1 MPGVS
6 KDMNGYR
13 DFEQGHLRT
22 SSYANG
28 YDPYRRERDGMS
40 NYPPPGRSYAG
51 DFPTSRSGYYARSAR
66 SEILPS
72 ARSYGDHGYRRHNGV
87 DDIEQNSFEM
97 GMRDGNE
104 PTFEVDH
111 LATYTSKSGTTHP
124 EDGLTKLKQMES
136 STGIWTMRCML
147 IVERRN
153 IIVIDKGN
161 GDELERFPLSHVH
174 EPTAVLKNDRRETY
188 NNLVLFT
195 ILDDPRRKNGP
206 SDMHIFQSVNAP
218 AHDIVDEILSAKGEG
233 GGKRGQYDKHIPPPP
248 SGPAPEPPY
257 GKSQNLRETNRY
269 GDPYRDEPPLE
280 ARLQETRLSETARLG
295 ETGRFNDASR
305 WIHEYYTTGGKGRD
319 RTPSPIRDSWRD
331 VQTIGY
337 SGFPEFGNSYSHRQ
351 AYRSESNQYAKPNS
365 KSGTPFG
372 TWSGNNFDPDT
383 KTGRK
388 NKKGKKWFMFSSSK
402 NSMKKS
408 KSGKENKGFDYSS
421 STLPLMRSVSSGNMY
436 AESSNSLRRNMKSST
451 DADFSAN
458 ILANDRQGID
468 MVDSGRGYGQSRVG
482 DFRASYI
489 HREDMDTGQNEAL
502 ERDVQLLN
510 NCFDDIEKF
519 VSRLQQA
526 AEAYKELERRRV
538 ERGGKRKQKSA
549 GDGMLMMR
557 ARPPPADD
565 FIDIFQKFKFA
576 FNLLAKLKAHIHDP
590 NAPELVHF
598 LFTPLSLIYEA
609 SRDPIHGGRDL
620 SSEAVAPL
628 LLHDAKQLLL
638 NCLTSKELE
647 LWQRLGRPWTLVK
660 DEWNSS
666 VPPYNPRFYNGW
678 QPSPQL
684 VDEVNQQDRL
694 RDVQERSVPYVD
706 PLMASRRED
715 PYTRD
720 IRQSERRED
729 PYRMTDR
736 REDPYRMT
744 ERRDDPYRSTERRE
758 DPYRMTERRE
768 DPYSR
773 EIRSDRDF
781 GRSERRDDYNRP
793 PSPSPPRNFDQ
804 TKRASARE
812 PVSAPKTRAEENV
825 LFAQDL
831 KRMGATIYEAV
842 HERTG
847 KNAKELT
854 VEKGDILQV
863 LDKSRNWWK
872 LKNYQGETGY
882 APYTILKEYQPRDDF
897 DNGGGGQRLS
907 GDYNSYINGG
917 APPAPPPPAANRPAS
932 RGEAERR
939 QREPPAELRQN
950 RPIPASRPHGEKSMY
965 SEDLHN
971 ELRNK
976 MNTSDERMSPRGRE
990 DRLSYTQDDRSYQQS
1005 SPHRHSGSYTQDD
1018 RSYPQPPPSRQNSS
1032 SPRSPVLNNRR
1043 NYNINQYSTPEEVRE
1058 WIEIKGFSRRC
1069 MDLLTGYN
1077 GLDLFGLDKHE
1088 LERLLGRDEG
1098 RFLDSLLMVQKN
1110 NAGFRTRGASELR
1123 AILERRKERSDTD
1136 GRRDDGFGA
1145 RPSFM
1150 PETPPDYSPAE
1161 SDASSDDYGDAG
1173 KTLRNLLE
1181 RQRKKLQQVG
1191 YNGPYQ

>member
-257 GKSQNLRETNRY
+257 
-269 GDPYRDEPPLE
+269 
-280 ARLQETRLSETARLG
+280 
-295 ETGRFNDASR
+295 
-305 WIHEYYTTGGKGRD
+305 
-319 RTPSPIRDSWRD
+319 
-331 VQTIGY
+331 
-337 SGFPEFGNSYSHRQ
+337 
-351 AYRSESNQYAKPNS
+351 
-365 KSGTPFG
+365 
-372 TWSGNNFDPDT
+372 
-383 KTGRK
+383 
-388 NKKGKKWFMFSSSK
+388 
-402 NSMKKS
+402 
-408 KSGKENKGFDYSS
+408 
-421 STLPLMRSVSSGNMY
+421 
-436 AESSNSLRRNMKSST
+436 
-451 DADFSAN
+451 
-458 ILANDRQGID
+458 
-468 MVDSGRGYGQSRVG
+468 GRGYGQSRVG

-804 TKRASARE
+804 DQSDFYSTFWTKRASARE

>member
-295 ETGRFNDASR
+295 ETGRFND
-305 WIHEYYTTGGKGRD
+305 
-319 RTPSPIRDSWRD
+319 
-331 VQTIGY
+331 
-337 SGFPEFGNSYSHRQ
+337 
-351 AYRSESNQYAKPNS
+351 
-365 KSGTPFG
+365 
-372 TWSGNNFDPDT
+372 
-383 KTGRK
+383 
-388 NKKGKKWFMFSSSK
+388 
-402 NSMKKS
+402 
-408 KSGKENKGFDYSS
+408 
-421 STLPLMRSVSSGNMY
+421 
-436 AESSNSLRRNMKSST
+436 
-451 DADFSAN
+451 
-458 ILANDRQGID
+458 
-468 MVDSGRGYGQSRVG
+468 GRGYGQSRVG

-804 TKRASARE
+804 DQSDFYSTFWTKRASARE